1 LAGYRHS
8 EASLELI
15 RAAILGKKH
24 SDETKEKMRGRKHT
38 ELQETK

>member
-1 LAGYRHS
+1 LTTADLLQVTDIR

-24 SDETKEKMRGRKHT
+24 SDELKKK
-38 ELQETK
+38 